1 MRAVDLTRLVALA
14 TIWSLSFVFIRLLA
28 PVLGPVWVAT
38 TRLALG
44 GAALVAM
51 FVATRRHLDLS
62 RNWRAY
68 LFIGILNSALPFLLF
83 AWAALTLPAS
93 YLVILNGTLPL
104 FGALVS
110 AMWLGE
116 PLDARML
123 GGLATGI
130 VGVVVVSRAGP
141 LVPDLRFALAVAA
154 SLAAVTCYALGGV
167 WVKRHGRALHPIA
180 IAGWS
185 QLLASVAML
194 PVAAASPVSGPV
206 TTTIAVNA
214 VLLAV
219 LCSSVAYV
227 LYYRLIAD
235 IGATR
240 AMTVTFLMPALGML
254 WGAWFLGETVT
265 LPMLAGATLIVTG
278 TVAVLHPRDA
288 RAQAS

>member
-14 TIWSLSFVFIRLLA
+14 TIWSLSFVFIRVLA

-44 GAALVAM
+44 GATLVAM

-68 LFIGILNSALPFLLF
+68 LFVGMLNSALPFLLF

-116 PLDARML
+116 ALDARML
-123 GGLATGI
+123 GGLAMGI

-154 SLAAVTCYALGGV
+154 SLAAVACYALGGV

-219 LCSSVAYV
+219 LCSSIAYV

-278 TVAVLHPRDA
+278 TVAVLHPRGA

>member
-14 TIWSLSFVFIRLLA
+14 TIWSLSFVFIRVLA

-44 GAALVAM
+44 GATLVAM

-68 LFIGILNSALPFLLF
+68 LFVGMLNSALPFLLF

-116 PLDARML
+116 ALDARML
-123 GGLATGI
+123 GGLAMGI

-154 SLAAVTCYALGGV
+154 SLAAVACYALGGV

-206 TTTIAVNA
+206 TMTIAVNA

-219 LCSSVAYV
+219 LCSSIAYV

-278 TVAVLHPRDA
+278 TVAVLHPRGA

>member
-14 TIWSLSFVFIRLLA
+14 TIWSLSFVFIRVLA

-44 GAALVAM
+44 GATLVAM

-68 LFIGILNSALPFLLF
+68 LFVGMLNSALPFLLF

-116 PLDARML
+116 ALDARML
-123 GGLATGI
+123 GGLAMGI

-154 SLAAVTCYALGGV
+154 SLAAVACYALGGV

-214 VLLAV
+214 LLLAV

-278 TVAVLHPRDA
+278 TVAVLHPRGA